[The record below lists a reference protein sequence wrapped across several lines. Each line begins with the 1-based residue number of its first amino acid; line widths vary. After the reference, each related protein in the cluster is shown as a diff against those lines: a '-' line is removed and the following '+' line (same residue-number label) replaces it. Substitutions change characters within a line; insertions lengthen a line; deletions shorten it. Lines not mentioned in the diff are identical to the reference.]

1 METTTCNSP
10 DFNYDLRTI
19 SPEELHLEILRAY
32 RQGNQSRHVLM
43 IGIVVMADTKGV
55 LEDLSYASILEYVK

>member
-1 METTTCNSP
+1 MEPTTCNSP

-32 RQGNQSRHVLM
+32 RQGNQARHVLV
-43 IGIVVMADTKGV
+43 IGLVVMADTKG
-55 LEDLSYASILEYVK
+55 LLLDLGYASILEYAK